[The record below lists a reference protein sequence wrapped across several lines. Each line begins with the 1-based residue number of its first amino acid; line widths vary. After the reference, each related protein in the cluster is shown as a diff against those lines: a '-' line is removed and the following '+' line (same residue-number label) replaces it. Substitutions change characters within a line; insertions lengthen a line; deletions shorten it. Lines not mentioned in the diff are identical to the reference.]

1 MMSLKKKTIISILL
15 FLFTFLLTSCNTSTT
30 TTTLEDTSKWTRT
43 PTNDVT
49 TFKPIVDEE
58 YYSYIRHRVYGDSES
73 LTAYDIY
80 FPNNY
85 SEYETLNAVLFI
97 HGGAWI
103 SESKET
109 YTSFV
114 LKIAKELFRND
125 KACCVVN
132 LNYRLISMNNDS
144 ASIYDMLDDIEDCML
159 DVKALLESNG
169 IELGKVMI
177 GGHSA
182 GGHLS
187 LLYGY
192 KKNNEAL
199 VKVDCVYS
207 LSGPTDMKFEVYS
220 QIATNLLSS
229 FYPQL
234 GTTEGV
240 MFLAMKA
247 TNTSTPEDMFNG
259 LIDVSPI
266 NYGDSALP
274 TLIFHGD
281 TDDIVPIENSR
292 SLKDELILNGVYVEL
307 NELQGKNH
315 LDTMNYELLNE
326 FGFMTKFI
334 SFYETYIES

>member
-1 MMSLKKKTIISILL
+1 MSMMKKTIISILL
-15 FLFTFLLTSCNTSTT
+15 FLSIFLLTSCATT
-30 TTTLEDTSKWTRT
+30 TTTTVDSTSKWTRT
-43 PTNDVT
+43 PTNDIT
-49 TFKPIVDEE
+49 TYKPIVDEE
-58 YYSYIRHRVYGDSES
+58 DYSYIRHRIYGDSES

-85 SEYETLNAVLFI
+85 KEYDTLNAVLFI

-114 LKIAKELFRND
+114 LKIAKELFRNN

-132 LNYRLISMNNDS
+132 LNYRLITMDNDS
-144 ASIYDMLDDIEDCML
+144 ASIYDMLDDIENCLL
-159 DVKALLESNG
+159 DVKALLEYNDL
-169 IELGKVMI
+169 ELGKVMI

-192 KKNNEAL
+192 KKNNETLA
-199 VKVDCVYS
+199 KVDCVYS

-247 TNTSTPEDMFNG
+247 TNTSTPADMFNG

-266 NYGDSALP
+266 NYGESALP

-281 TDDIVPIENSR
+281 NDEIVPIENSR
-292 SLKDELILNGVYVEL
+292 SLKDELISNSVYVEL
-307 NELQGKNH
+307 NELENKNH
-315 LDTMNYELLNE
+315 LDTMNFELLNE

-334 SFYETYIES
+334 NFYETYIES